1 MYGKCPERDKYQ
13 SNVTHKHYL
22 EFNNK
27 QLNNDRSSSNTLP
40 KSTVTKPTTQFPAH
54 YEHWNF

>member
-1 MYGKCPERDKYQ
+1 MYGKCPERDKYR

-27 QLNNDRSSSNTLP
+27 QLNKDRSSSNTTSY
-40 KSTVTKPTTQFPAH
+40 KDTVTKPATQFPAH
-54 YEHWNF
+54 YEH